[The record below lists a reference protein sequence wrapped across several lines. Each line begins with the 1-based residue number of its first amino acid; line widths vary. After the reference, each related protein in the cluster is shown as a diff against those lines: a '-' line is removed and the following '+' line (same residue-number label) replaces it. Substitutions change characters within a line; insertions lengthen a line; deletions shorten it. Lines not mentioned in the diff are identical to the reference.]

1 MASGLCDGLFM
12 NSTAKGN
19 AMTNRRYY
27 GSNGPMIQD
36 EAAYEAAIRRRIQA
50 NARKGK
56 SARWHAEDPTR
67 EELVNWLVQQNG
79 AFAQKM
85 RDSYEEWGTLT
96 EGQERAVRKMRDEG
110 DKRRAAMRAEDQK
123 SVHVGTVGKREV
135 FHLTLQNVSAFEGD
149 YGTTWFHRLKDDAGN
164 VVIYKGSNRLALG
177 DRLFER
183 GDKVTVKATVKSHDR
198 RDDIA
203 RTFISRPVCMEPSLL

>member
-1 MASGLCDGLFM
+1 M
-12 NSTAKGN
+12 NSTTKGN
-19 AMTNRRYY
+19 AMTNRRTNW
-27 GSNGPMIQD
+27 SAGPMIQD

-56 SARWHAEDPTR
+56 QARWHAEDPTR
-67 EELVNWLVQQNG
+67 EALITWLFEQSG
-79 AFAQKM
+79 AFCLKM

-96 EGQERAVRKMRDEG
+96 EGQERAIRKMRDDG
-110 DKRRAAMRAEDQK
+110 AARKAARLAEDAK

-135 FHLTLQNVSAFEGD
+135 FNLTIRSISDFEGM
-149 YGTTWFHRLKDDAGN
+149 YGTTWFTTMVDEAGN
-164 VVIYKGSNRLALG
+164 LVVYKGSNRLTLG